1 MEFAYLYT
9 CRCELI
15 SFLHIRVLQNLQT
28 KDVEEAHTLCVY
40 NESNNFVI
48 TISMIPNQSYIKR
61 ANGVYVSDRIIFDGS
76 GKTVCKVMGET
87 ELDVDSKWPLTFF
100 RYLPF
105 SRLFTDLNN
114 NTLTFLSPTQW
125 DDPFESAFYGLYK
138 QHNVKCLCFTYNGSI
153 GEEWAWKAYKSS
165 ERLVR
170 IEILFDKLVN
180 TLSKVVSENNGKWTF
195 YISVCDYSMDK
206 KDIVSLVKSAGLSG
220 LKLNLESYLNVMS
233 LKRKAFSTEREI
245 RIFAVSD
252 VNGIDS
258 AETFDN
264 IDYKSFVSRVLL
276 EPLPPFSDSPQ
287 RKEYPIL
294 QKIYNAGINEYFSK
308 LKIKTQQ
315 SHLYEIK

>member
-1 MEFAYLYT
+1 
-9 CRCELI
+9 
-15 SFLHIRVLQNLQT
+15 
-28 KDVEEAHTLCVY
+28 
-40 NESNNFVI
+40 
-48 TISMIPNQSYIKR
+48 MIPNQTYIEK
-61 ANGVYVSDRIIFDGS
+61 AEGVYVSDRIIFDSEGN
-76 GKTVCKVMGET
+76 TVCKVMGET
-87 ELDVDSKWPLTFF
+87 ELDIDSKWPLTFF

-105 SRLFTDLNN
+105 SRLFTDFKN

-125 DDPFESAFYGLYK
+125 GDPFESAFYGLYK

-165 ERLVR
+165 EQMVR

-180 TLSKVVSENNGKWTF
+180 TLSKVASEKNGKWTF

-206 KDIVSLVKSAGLSG
+206 KGIVSLLKNAGLSCPN
-220 LKLNLESYLNVMS
+220 LKSYLNVMS

-252 VNGIDS
+252 VNDIDS

-264 IDYKSFVSRVLL
+264 VDYKSFMSRVLL
-276 EPLPPFSDSPQ
+276 EPLPPFSDAQ
-287 RKEYPIL
+287 RRKEYPAL

-308 LKIKTQQ
+308 LGIKIQQ

>member
-1 MEFAYLYT
+1 
-9 CRCELI
+9 
-15 SFLHIRVLQNLQT
+15 
-28 KDVEEAHTLCVY
+28 
-40 NESNNFVI
+40 
-48 TISMIPNQSYIKR
+48 MIPNQSYIKR
-61 ANGVYVSDRIIFDGS
+61 ANGVYVSDRIIFDS
-76 GKTVCKVMGET
+76 GGNTVCKVMGET

-105 SRLFTDLNN
+105 SRLFTELENN
-114 NTLTFLSPTQW
+114 ILTFLSPTLW

-153 GEEWAWKAYKSS
+153 GEEWAWKACKSS

-180 TLSKVVSENNGKWTF
+180 TLSRLVSEKNGKWTF

-264 IDYKSFVSRVLL
+264 VDYKSFVSRVLL
-276 EPLPPFSDSPQ
+276 EPLPPFSDAQ
-287 RKEYPIL
+287 RRKEYPIL
-294 QKIYNAGINEYFSK
+294 QKIYNAGINKYFVE
-308 LKIKTQQ
+308 LGINTQQ